1 MTWSVSSWIPDLRQ
15 RVTEVSELPP
25 VPEVAQA
32 ILRLRDHPQADAR
45 RLARLIELDPSLA
58 AQIMRCASSA
68 FFGYRGKI
76 DSVQDAV
83 SRVLGFDKALYIAS
97 GLAAGKALRHDKEGP
112 LGIRAFWISAVYTA
126 TLMQA
131 LATQVSARWQP
142 NPGLAYLAGLVHN
155 IGFLLLGYLLE
166 AEFNVLNEAVE
177 RQPER
182 PLSEIE
188 AEVLGVSHGD
198 LGLWLLRKWK
208 LPAEILVTTLNHHN
222 PDYRGEAAVYAN
234 LALVAGRLLK
244 RHGIGDGESQEL
256 PAQVL
261 EGLGLSLEA
270 AEATLAAVLAGRE
283 ELDALVS
290 QVLRA
295 A

>member
-1 MTWSVSSWIPDLRQ
+1 MAWDVLSWIPDLRQ
-15 RVTEVSELPP
+15 KVSEVSELPP

-32 ILRLRDHPQADAR
+32 VLRLRDHPQADAR

-76 DSVQDAV
+76 DSVHDAV
-83 SRVLGFDKALYIAS
+83 SRVLGFDKALYITS
-97 GLAAGKALRHDKEGP
+97 GLAAGQALHHAKEGP
-112 LGIRAFWISAVYTA
+112 LGVRAYWIGAVYTA

-131 LATQVSARWQP
+131 LAGRVSARWRP

-155 IGFLLLGYLLE
+155 IGFLLLGHLLE
-166 AEFNVLNEAVE
+166 AEFNALNQAVE
-177 RQPER
+177 QQPER
-182 PLSEIE
+182 SLLEIE
-188 AEVLGVSHGD
+188 AEVLGVSHCE

-208 LPAEILVTTLNHHN
+208 LPSEVLVTTLNHHN
-222 PDYRGEAAVYAN
+222 PDYRGDAAVYAH
-234 LALVAGRLLK
+234 LALVANHLLK
-244 RHGIGDGESQEL
+244 RHGIGDGESTEL
-256 PAQVL
+256 PPQVL
-261 EGLGLSLEA
+261 NALGFTAEA
-270 AEATLAAVLAGRE
+270 AESTLDTLLAERDD
-283 ELDALVS
+283 LDALVS

>member
-1 MTWSVSSWIPDLRQ
+1 MVWSVASWIPDLQ
-15 RVTEVSELPP
+15 QKVTEVSELPP
-25 VPEVAQA
+25 IPEVAQA
-32 ILRLRDHPQADAR
+32 VLRLRDHPQADAR

-58 AQIMRCASSA
+58 AQIIRCASSA

-97 GLAAGKALRHDKEGP
+97 GLAAGKALRHNKEGP
-112 LGIRAFWISAVYTA
+112 LGLRAFWASAVYTA

-131 LATQVSARWQP
+131 LAGQVSARCRP

-155 IGFLLLGYLLE
+155 IGFLLLGHLLE
-166 AEFNVLNEAVE
+166 AEFALLNEAVE
-177 RQPER
+177 RQPNR

-188 AEVLGVSHGD
+188 AEVLGVSHGE

-208 LPAEILVTTLNHHN
+208 LPNEVLITTLNHHN
-222 PDYRGEAAVYAN
+222 PDYRGDAAVYAH
-234 LALVAGRLLK
+234 LALVADRLLK
-244 RHGIGDGESQEL
+244 RHAIGDGDSQEL

-261 EGLGLSLEA
+261 EGLGLTLET
-270 AEATLAAVLAGRE
+270 AESTLAAVLAGRE
-283 ELDALVS
+283 ELDALIN